1 MIKLHLLL
9 RFSSRGQLSIEFH
22 QFHLNGTSLGQN
34 ADCLSTD
41 HLVVEQK
48 IRNLGWRQVRRYCGN
63 WQDQLKAIHVVTKVS
78 VLRIRVFLAPM
89 NDNEGDK
96 SRGFVAKVWAQ
107 NTFIFHL
114 LCSSHYCPLIPEVAL
129 VLIEK

>member
-1 MIKLHLLL
+1 M
-9 RFSSRGQLSIEFH
+9 
-22 QFHLNGTSLGQN
+22 GQN

-78 VLRIRVFLAPM
+78 VLRIRVFLASM

-96 SRGFVAKVWAQ
+96 SRGFVAKV
-107 NTFIFHL
+107 
-114 LCSSHYCPLIPEVAL
+114 
-129 VLIEK
+129 